1 MPMKTDDLI
10 ILLEIAR
17 CGSFLKA
24 GAVLGLDNST
34 VSRRIAALERDLK
47 APVVDRGAQGCT
59 LTPLGERLLKSCE
72 QVEAAVDEVRRLSG
86 QSAVSRATSGELSGL
101 VRVAT
106 TEAFGTYII
115 AEVLARLHHDNPAL
129 QVEIVTQT
137 RLSPYSVGADI
148 EIGVGEPVRGRPGA
162 FTLTDYRLGLY
173 ASERY
178 LEERGTPASAADVAD
193 HSLIYY
199 VEGLLR
205 VADLDVLG
213 QTGFAHPPSFASTS
227 PHAQLHA
234 TRHGAGIGLLPSF
247 IAEPDASL
255 RRVLFDEVSVIA
267 QFSAFLAPGRLRRPA
282 ATQVAAAIVEEV
294 KSRQH
299 LLLPTS

>member
-1 MPMKTDDLI
+1 MALKTDDLI

-24 GAVLGLDNST
+24 GNVLGLDNST
-34 VSRRIAALERDLK
+34 VSRRIAALERELK
-47 APVVDRGAQGCT
+47 APLVHRGAQGCT

-72 QVEAAVDEVRRLSG
+72 QVEAAIDEVRRVSG
-86 QSAVSRATSGELSGL
+86 QESAKGQASGGLTGL

-106 TEAFGTYII
+106 TEAFGTYVV
-115 AEVLARLHHDNPAL
+115 AEVLARLHRDNPAL
-129 QVEIVTQT
+129 QMELVTQT
-137 RLSPYSVGADI
+137 RLSPYGVGADI
-148 EIGVGEPVRGRPGA
+148 EIGVGEPVQGRPGA

-173 ASERY
+173 ASEGY
-178 LEERGTPASAADVAD
+178 LEERGTPSRPSDIAE

-213 QTGFAHPPSFASTS
+213 QFGTVGHPAFGSTS

-234 TRHGAGIGLLPSF
+234 TLCGAGIGLLPAF
-247 IAEPDASL
+247 MAERISGL
-255 RRVLFDEVSVIA
+255 RRVLFDEVAVIA
-267 QFSAFLAPGRLRRPA
+267 QFSAFIAPARLRRPA
-282 ATQVAAAIVEEV
+282 ANQVMEAIVGEV
-294 KSRQH
+294 RQR
-299 LLLPTS
+299 LDVLMPAS